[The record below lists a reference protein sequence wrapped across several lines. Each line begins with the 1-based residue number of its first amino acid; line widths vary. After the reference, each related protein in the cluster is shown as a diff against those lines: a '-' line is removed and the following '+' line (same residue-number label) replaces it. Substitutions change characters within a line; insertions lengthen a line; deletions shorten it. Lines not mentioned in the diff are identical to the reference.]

1 LEGCGGL
8 HLEFT
13 ILIFGAI
20 SKGIQADMSPS
31 DCYINCY
38 YSALLGKDAGFVVPS
53 SGGLSG
59 AAITKIW
66 VDAFDECPAL

>member
-1 LEGCGGL
+1 VLCLEL
-8 HLEFT
+8 T
-13 ILIFGAI
+13 ILIFGTI
-20 SKGIQADMSPS
+20 SKGIQDDTSPS
-31 DCYINCY
+31 NCYINCY

-53 SGGLSG
+53 IGGLSG